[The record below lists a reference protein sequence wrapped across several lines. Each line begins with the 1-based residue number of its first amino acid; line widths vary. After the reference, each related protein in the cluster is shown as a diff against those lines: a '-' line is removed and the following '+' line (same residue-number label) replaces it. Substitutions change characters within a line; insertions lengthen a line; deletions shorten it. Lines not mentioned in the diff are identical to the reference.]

1 MHKNNKKGFMSLLLK
16 NFFFYQPKNI
26 KEFKTIVKEAKK
38 NKLIN
43 SNTLSIIKGAIN
55 IENKKVKDIMIPRIK
70 IIRLKINYT
79 LNQCLKKI
87 IQSSHSRFPIINYDN
102 NYING
107 FLMAKDLLQYIQ
119 NKNKNFSLKNLI
131 RPPVIVPESQ
141 SLNRILKEFRLKRNH
156 LAIVV
161 DEFGIITG
169 LITIEDVL
177 EVILKK
183 L

>member
-1 MHKNNKKGFMSLLLK
+1 
-16 NFFFYQPKNI
+16 
-26 KEFKTIVKEAKK
+26 
-38 NKLIN
+38 
-43 SNTLSIIKGAIN
+43 
-55 IENKKVKDIMIPRIK
+55 MIPRIK

-87 IQSSHSRFPIINYDN
+87 IKSSHSRFPIINYDN

-119 NKNKNFSLKNLI
+119 NKNKIFSLKNLI